1 MSFSKNLHAAMKLRF
16 LPYLSAVFAYALGF
30 APEVVL
36 TSRSALAQPSLP
48 QAALP
53 QAALPETATD
63 AEYIKRSAIDGS
75 IAIELPPNWFYT
87 AQGGH
92 VVATAPQGRSG
103 VLFKVFAVNARS
115 DGQEP
120 QPNVINSAYRPPPAF
135 IHDVLSQYHN
145 RSVQVLGW
153 RVDEAAAK
161 RCRLAIKRECDA
173 ADVVARWVSVEG
185 SHCVGALKLV
195 NASPTAAGQWFSVVA
210 GLWGSAPGLNL
221 DTPALERAVSSLTT
235 ADKSARTYLD
245 DSMAQIRLLGAHPLF
260 ASRKSGSE
268 R

>member
-1 MSFSKNLHAAMKLRF
+1 MIFSKNLHAVMKLRHLLF
-16 LPYLSAVFAYALGF
+16 VLAVFVLGF
-30 APEVVL
+30 VLEVAL
-36 TSRSALAQPSLP
+36 MARSAHAQAALAQS
-48 QAALP
+48 ARAEV
-53 QAALPETATD
+53 AIDTATD
-63 AEYIKRSAIDGS
+63 AEYVKRSAIDGS

-87 AQGGH
+87 AQAGH
-92 VVATAPQGRSG
+92 IVATAPQGRSG

-135 IHDVLSQYHN
+135 IHDVLAQYRN

-153 RVDEAAAK
+153 RVDEAAAQ
-161 RCRLAIKRECDA
+161 RCRLAIKRDCDA

-245 DSMAQIRLLGAHPLF
+245 DSIAQIRLLGAHPLF